1 MKQFI
6 TKEKAKQ
13 YNLHLRKKSG
23 SKLGLSSLDT
33 REDAVNEKGV
43 IALWTTATLLR
54 SRFSSFLKHSFL
66 DLSFC
71 RASS

>member
-1 MKQFI
+1 MSFPMKQFI

-43 IALWTTATLLR
+43 IAL
-54 SRFSSFLKHSFL
+54 
-66 DLSFC
+66 
-71 RASS
+71 